1 MRLIFKERSLQER
14 ASRKSVDIEATSHET
29 LQRFVALLHI
39 AHEGEKLFLISED
52 TLEGGRLLTVARRRD
67 DLLKALLK
75 LWAVEA
81 SEELLHIL
89 HHLWRVLHAEAV
101 APDHVV
107 LLEGNRLAD
116 LLRLVGKLLL
126 IERQTA
132 TV

>member
-39 AHEGEKLFLISED
+39 AHEGEELLLIPED
-52 TLEGGRLLTVARRRD
+52 TLEGGWLLTVARRRD

-75 LWAVEA
+75 LRAVEA

-116 LLRLVGKLLL
+116 LLRLVGELLL
-126 IERQTA
+126 IECQTA